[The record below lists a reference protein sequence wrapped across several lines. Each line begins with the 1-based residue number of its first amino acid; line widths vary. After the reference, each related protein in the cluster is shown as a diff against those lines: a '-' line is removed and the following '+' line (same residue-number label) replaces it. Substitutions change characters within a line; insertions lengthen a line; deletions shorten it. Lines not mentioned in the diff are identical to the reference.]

1 MGRGRFKIFVPP
13 VLPTGYVPAGKPP
26 SIIDPN
32 RVKFAPPPA
41 PVDETPDVDKAK
53 ERVKKETDAAA
64 ATTDHFIGVATASQA
79 ITITLPDTNSIAVG
93 KIFLIKDEGGNAGTN
108 NITIATTGN
117 VKIDGSATILLDSD
131 YASISVYYN
140 GTEWS
145 VY

>member
-1 MGRGRFKIFVPP
+1 MGRGAYKAYIPP
-13 VLPTGYVPAGKPP
+13 
-26 SIIDPN
+26 N
-32 RVKFAPPPA
+32 PPA
-41 PVDETPDVDKAK
+41 HYTKPANGDREWVKPVVVDTTVNVDKAK
-53 ERVKKETDAAA
+53 GRVKKEADAGAAA
-64 ATTDHFIGVATASQA
+64 TDHFIGVDTTGQT
-79 ITITLPDTNSIAVG
+79 ITITLPGTNSVAVG

-117 VKIDGSATILLDSD
+117 VNIDGSSTIVLDSD

>member
-1 MGRGRFKIFVPP
+1 VARGRFKIFVPP
-13 VLPTGYVPAGKPP
+13 VLPSGYVPAGKPP

-32 RVKFAPPPA
+32 RVKFSPPAA
-41 PVDETPDVDKAK
+41 PVDDTPDVDKAK
-53 ERVKKETDAAA
+53 GRVKKEEDASA
-64 ATTDHFIGVATASQA
+64 ATTDHFIGVDTASQA
-79 ITITLPDTNSIAVG
+79 VTITLPNTNSIAVG

-108 NITIATTGN
+108 NITIATTGDIN
-117 VKIDGSATILLDSD
+117 IDGSSTIILDSD